1 MKVQITNTFR
11 NNEYW
16 RAWHMWVDG
25 VWTIYEVYLDQQKQW
40 KTRLVNANH
49 VYIVPAKLTLTDDPT
64 KTIRQFYQLLML
76 Q

>member
-1 MKVQITNTFR
+1 MKIQITNTFR
-11 NNEYW
+11 NHEYW
-16 RAWHMWVDG
+16 RSWHLWIDG

-40 KTRLVNANH
+40 KTRLCDATRIH
-49 VYIVPAKLTLTDDPT
+49 MVPAKLTLGDNPE